1 MLIILEGVDGAGKS
15 TLAAAIKRKIELEHP
30 QDVVEYIHASQITG
44 TVFEEY
50 VDPLEDYIPGTNRH
64 IIIDRWHVGELIYG
78 PLYRNGS
85 QFDVTPG
92 SYAWVEMFLA
102 AKGARL
108 WSITQP
114 LEVLQARLLERGE
127 DYLQDNHVDYVRKA
141 FSEKTRESFIFA
153 NEVSPDSV
161 LTDAI
166 VEHILLDAEYAEF
179 RAASFKGYGITSYI
193 GMTYSDPQTVLVL
206 DNKAKNVGFNPLKSE
221 DAALVLDK
229 LRYDFL
235 KEVAVVSS
243 VSQTALAELLER
255 LSMSGVVVY
264 SQTVSSRLELMSIPH
279 VKVDEPSD
287 DRMYPVNF
295 YQAAEKAQD
304 LE

>member
-15 TLAAAIKRKIELEHP
+15 TLAAAIKREIELQHP
-30 QDVVEYIHASQITG
+30 EDVVEYIHASQITG

-50 VDPLEDYIPGTNRH
+50 VDPLEDYIPGTKRH

-78 PLYRNGS
+78 PLYRHGS

-102 AKGARL
+102 SKGARL

-114 LEVLQARLLERGE
+114 LDILKARLESRGE
-127 DYLQDNHVDYVRKA
+127 DFLQTNHVDFVREE
-141 FSEKTRESFIFA
+141 FSEKTRESIIFA
-153 NEVSPDSV
+153 NEVSPDNN
-161 LTDAI
+161 TFYDI
-166 VEHILLDAEYAEF
+166 VSHIIVDAEYAEF
-179 RAASFKGYGITSYI
+179 RAASFQGYGITSYI
-193 GMTYSDPQTVLVL
+193 GTTFSDPQTVLVL
-206 DNKAKNVGFNPLKSE
+206 DNKAKNVGFNPLKTDE
-221 DAALVLDK
+221 AATLLK
-229 LRYDFL
+229 TLRYDFL
-235 KEVAVVSS
+235 KEMAVISS
-243 VSQTALAELLER
+243 VSQPALAELLER
-255 LSMSGVVVY
+255 LSMSGIVVY
-264 SQTVSSRLELMSIPH
+264 SQTVSSRLELLSIPH

-295 YQAAEKAQD
+295 YLAAEKAQD